1 MEGRGESRVLR
12 LSTLVTIMTRQ
23 YIVGEL
29 SALIGDLYPVS
40 GEQLAAD
47 LRELRCRVESAPVGA
62 LRTLAVQA
70 TAVADRTCWSSLDEG
85 DAGAFARQATAAAL
99 LHDFAVS
106 ANLLP

>member
-1 MEGRGESRVLR
+1 
-12 LSTLVTIMTRQ
+12 MTQQ

-29 SALIGDLYPVS
+29 SVLIAGLYPVS

-47 LRELRCRVESAPVGA
+47 VRELRRRVESAPVGA
-62 LRTLAVQA
+62 LAPLAAEA
-70 TAVADRTCWSSLDEG
+70 TTIADRTCWSSLEEG

-99 LHDFAVS
+99 LHDFAVT

>member
-40 GEQLAAD
+40 GEQGGRRGVCAAGHSRIVAPR
-47 LRELRCRVESAPVGA
+47 LRGQRESAAMTTWLGRLDGGEARSPV
-62 LRTLAVQA
+62 RVVQSV
-70 TAVADRTCWSSLDEG
+70 VAFDREVE
-85 DAGAFARQATAAAL
+85 Q
-99 LHDFAVS
+99 
-106 ANLLP
+106 